1 MAELRKAEE
10 RANASLQESAEQVAL
25 FAAESARFLKG
36 LEDAQTKV
44 AEVLKVGADLLDG
57 IELRSIAE
65 SVKANSQSIS
75 VVDSRVDAL
84 ESKMTELVG
93 IVTTLQTGLEQGI
106 NSLSEEIKNVHVDVK
121 APKIVK
127 RFF

>member
-57 IELRSIAE
+57 IELRGIAE

-93 IVTTLQTGLEQGI
+93 IVTTL
-106 NSLSEEIKNVHVDVK
+106 
-121 APKIVK
+121 
-127 RFF
+127 